1 MSQNIYDNREFFDG
15 YARLGRSVHGLD
27 GAPEWP
33 AVKAMLPD
41 LAGRRVVDLGC
52 GYGWFSR
59 FARQQGAADVS
70 AFDLS
75 EKMLDKARSMTG
87 DPAVRYCRAD
97 LEELVLPPTAFD
109 LAYSSLAFHYV
120 RDAERLL
127 HTIHASLKPGGMLVC
142 SVEHPIFTAPETPL
156 WMEDAAGRKSWPVN
170 GYQDEGRRV
179 TDWIVKGVVK
189 YHRTL
194 GTWLNM
200 MMEAGFSLVRVD
212 EWGPAGAQVEACP
225 SLAEERERP
234 MLLLVSARRPV
245 TVCVEDA

>member
-15 YARLGRSVHGLD
+15 YARLGRSLHGLD

-41 LAGRRVVDLGC
+41 LAGKRIVDLGC

-59 FARQQGAADVS
+59 FARQQGAAGVS

-75 EKMLDKARSMTG
+75 EKMLDKARGMTR
-87 DPAVRYCRAD
+87 DPAIHYCRAD
-97 LEELVLPPTAFD
+97 MEELVLPQAAFD

-120 RDAERLL
+120 RDAQRLL
-127 HTIHASLKPGGMLVC
+127 RFIHASLKPGGMLVC
-142 SVEHPIFTAPETPL
+142 SVEHPIYTAPETPA
-156 WMEDAAGRKSWPVN
+156 WVDDAAGRKSWPVN
-170 GYQDEGRRV
+170 GYQDQGRRV
-179 TDWIVKGVVK
+179 ADWIVKGVVK

-194 GTWLNM
+194 GAWLNM
-200 MMEAGFSLVRVD
+200 IMAAGFSLIRVE
-212 EWGPAGAQVEACP
+212 EWGPTDEQVDACP

-234 MLLLVSARRPV
+234 MLLLVSALRPAA
-245 TVCVEDA
+245 VCVEDA